1 MRRIW
6 IIGAVALAA
15 CSGKESSHESG
26 AAPTATPASA
36 EVSLTADP
44 GNRLV
49 VARVDGVPVYGDCV
63 ERQAAAHH
71 LDERAA
77 LEECIDFQL
86 LAGEADRKGYRTNP
100 AVLAARKTEMAR
112 ALIDDKF
119 LAHFSSPED
128 VPESDLHAA
137 YAQLKDR
144 EYVRPEERRETQYAR
159 IKMSEKTPT
168 WKPRFWAA
176 LAISWFV
183 YWHFQDQHDL
193 TEGTFLREAAEVAA
207 PWEVAHEK
215 YPFSFPQHSRIQ
227 EVYSRATWEIP
238 EPGMVHAP
246 IRSRWGFDIIL
257 LISVLPPVNL
267 SFEQALP
274 DLRQKIFARSR
285 LRAFIHWSE
294 SLYGGKPTIDDGWL
308 ARLAE
313 VNEERAHLLEPT
325 GAGGQ

>member
-1 MRRIW
+1 MRRTW
-6 IIGAVALAA
+6 IIGAVVLAA
-15 CSGKESSHESG
+15 CGSKESRRAKPG
-26 AAPTATPASA
+26 AAPAPAA
-36 EVSLTADP
+36 ADVSITADP
-44 GNRLV
+44 GDRV
-49 VARVDGVPVYGDCV
+49 MVARVDGVPVYGDCV

-71 LDERAA
+71 LDKRAA

-100 AVLAARKTEMAR
+100 AVLDARKNEMAR
-112 ALIDDKF
+112 ALIDDQF

-128 VPESDLHAA
+128 IPESDLRAA
-137 YAQLKDR
+137 YAQLEDH
-144 EYVRPEERRETQYAR
+144 EYVRPVERRETQYAR

-168 WKPRFWAA
+168 WKPKFWAA
-176 LAISWFV
+176 MTMSWFV
-183 YWHFQDQHDL
+183 YWHFQGQHDL

-207 PWEVAHEK
+207 PWEIAHEK

-246 IRSRWGFDIIL
+246 IRSRWGFDVIL
-257 LISVLPPVNL
+257 LVDILPSVNI
-267 SFEQALP
+267 SFEQAIP

-285 LRAFIHWSE
+285 LLAFVHWSE
-294 SLYGGKPTIDDGWL
+294 SLYGGKPAIDDGWL
-308 ARLAE
+308 FRLAK
-313 VNEERAHLLEPT
+313 VDEERAHLLEPS